1 MRRNHISAPHP
12 CAQTL
17 SALALLASLAVPAGF
32 AAPAFADEAQDA
44 EQGAQAATDQDTQ
57 ATEQTA
63 QASGATTSASMQA
76 VAQPLS
82 VKSLSGDSIEADE
95 ALQGLVAQNSLAV
108 DVSLTNDTAAVQ
120 AFYTALNDMRSQVGS
135 AAIAQDADLETAAW
149 QRAAESVLARSDIR
163 PDGTAFNTA
172 NERIA
177 AEVLYWGSATDETDA
192 KTVLATLVSSD
203 DYATQAGWLMDATNI
218 GCACVRD
225 ADGNV
230 SWAIELSFDG
240 AAQSQAQVASGEAT
254 YTVNVAAANVTN
266 VTLPEKLE
274 MKSGDVVQ
282 PSLEATVEGTLWFG
296 PAGYSYDFT
305 GAKVAVKTGSF
316 IWNSAN
322 TSIVSAT
329 ADGTLTA
336 IKAGTVTIS
345 ATDADGSNPR
355 FGVVVVDGGAP
366 TAAYDLG
373 TCTIVGIT
381 GEDGKGNFY
390 LNDQGTVTMPNFNV
404 MAPDGTVIDPVNYT
418 ATINYNERTSIAVLT
433 VKANSKSELCS
444 GIVTRQLTVV
454 DPAKLAAQ
462 QAAAEAEA
470 AQEAQ
475 ANGDEGAAGAEGE
488 TGAQDN
494 QAGEAGS
501 EGSQDAEGSV
511 GQADTQDGQAGVEGA
526 NEKGAEDGQN
536 DEGDAGEAGDQDN
549 EGEIGS
555 GNGQGA
561 EDADASSADA
571 DGEANQGDAGTA
583 DEGTQGDS
591 AADASGAEA
600 ADPDA
605 ATLPEG
611 SGDAQGTGDVETIT
625 TTKDISQGQL
635 TLSFSSLTYTGSPI
649 QATGATLTVGGT
661 TLTEGTDYTLSYSD
675 NVKVGTATAT
685 ATGIGAC
692 AGSLKTTF
700 DIAPADMSLT
710 SVTMPNLPY
719 TGQAMSPQPKS
730 VTYEVDGATTELV
743 VGVDYQV
750 VGFTNNTNIGDAT
763 VVLQGMGNF
772 TGTLIA
778 NWKIVQQGTGDAGT
792 TLTIPQTAD
801 PTDFAGITAFGVAGS
816 LLLTAAG
823 ALFAHMRRNAA
834 KAGR

>member
-44 EQGAQAATDQDTQ
+44 EQGAQATTEQAAQTSGTTASASTQ
-57 ATEQTA
+57 AV
-63 QASGATTSASMQA
+63 S
-76 VAQPLS
+76 QPLS
-82 VKSLSGDSIEADE
+82 VKSLSWDSIEADE

-172 NERIA
+172 HERIA
-177 AEVLYWGSATDETDA
+177 DEVLVWGSATDETDA

-475 ANGDEGAAGAEGE
+475 ANGDEGTAGAEGE
-488 TGAQDN
+488 TGAEGSEASADEAGDQDSTGD
-494 QAGEAGS
+494 AGEAGS
-501 EGSQDAEGSV
+501 EGA
-511 GQADTQDGQAGVEGA
+511 
-526 NEKGAEDGQN
+526 QN
-536 DEGDAGEAGDQDN
+536 
-549 EGEIGS
+549 
-555 GNGQGA
+555 
-561 EDADASSADA
+561 DA
-571 DGEANQGDAGTA
+571 DGEGSEGNQEAADADAGDADAQDGEDATA
-583 DEGTQGDS
+583 TDAEGNQDDS

-611 SGDAQGTGDVETIT
+611 SGDAQGAGDVETIT

-661 TLTEGTDYTLSYSD
+661 TLTEDTDYTLSYSD

-692 AGSLKTTF
+692 TGSLKTTF

-730 VTYEVDGATTELV
+730 VTYEVDGVTTELV

-778 NWKIVQQGTGDAGT
+778 NWKIVQQGTEDAGT

-801 PTDFAGITAFGVAGS
+801 PTDFAGMAAFGIAGS

-823 ALFAHMRRNAA
+823 ALFARMRRNAA

>member
-177 AEVLYWGSATDETDA
+177 AEVLVWGSATDETDA

-475 ANGDEGAAGAEGE
+475 ANGDEGAAGAQNGEADAGEEGDQ
-488 TGAQDN
+488 GS
-494 QAGEAGS
+494 AGEAGS
-501 EGSQDAEGSV
+501 EGNQEAADADAGDADAQDGEDAPAADAEGNP
-511 GQADTQDGQAGVEGA
+511 D
-526 NEKGAEDGQN
+526 
-536 DEGDAGEAGDQDN
+536 
-549 EGEIGS
+549 
-555 GNGQGA
+555 
-561 EDADASSADA
+561 
-571 DGEANQGDAGTA
+571 
-583 DEGTQGDS
+583 DS
-591 AADASGAEA
+591 TADASGTEA
-600 ADPDA
+600 ADPEA

-692 AGSLKTTF
+692 TGSLKTTF

-730 VTYEVDGATTELV
+730 VTYEVDGVTTELV

-823 ALFAHMRRNAA
+823 ALFARMRRDAA

>member
-44 EQGAQAATDQDTQ
+44 EQGAQA
-57 ATEQTA
+57 TEQTA
-63 QASGATTSASMQA
+63 QSSGAATSASTQA
-76 VAQPLS
+76 LAQPLS
-82 VKSLSGDSIEADE
+82 VKSLSWDSIEADE

-149 QRAAESVLARSDIR
+149 QRVAESVLARSDIR

-177 AEVLYWGSATDETDA
+177 AEVLVWGSATDETDA

-475 ANGDEGAAGAEGE
+475 ANGDEGTAGAEGE
-488 TGAQDN
+488 TGAQD
-494 QAGEAGS
+494 
-501 EGSQDAEGSV
+501 
-511 GQADTQDGQAGVEGA
+511 
-526 NEKGAEDGQN
+526 
-536 DEGDAGEAGDQDN
+536 GEAGDQGSTGDVGEAGDQGSTGDAGE
-549 EGEIGS
+549 EGSEDAQNDAGGEGS
-555 GNGQGA
+555 EGNQEA
-561 EDADASSADA
+561 ADADAGGADA
-571 DGEANQGDAGTA
+571 QDGEDAPATDA
-583 DEGTQGDS
+583 EGGQDDS
-591 AADASGAEA
+591 TADASGAEA

-649 QATGATLTVGGT
+649 QATGATLTVGDT

-692 AGSLKTTF
+692 TGSLKTTF

-730 VTYEVDGATTELV
+730 VTYEVDGVTTELV

-823 ALFAHMRRNAA
+823 ALFARMRRNAA

>member
-1 MRRNHISAPHP
+1 MRRNHISAPHA

-63 QASGATTSASMQA
+63 QTSGTTTSTSTQA
-76 VAQPLS
+76 LAQPLS

-177 AEVLYWGSATDETDA
+177 AEVLVWGSATDETDA

-254 YTVNVAAANVTN
+254 YTVNVAAASVTN

-274 MKSGDVVQ
+274 MKSGDIVQ

-462 QAAAEAEA
+462 QAATEAET

-475 ANGDEGAAGAEGE
+475 ANEGEDDAAGAEGE
-488 TGAQDN
+488 TGAQD
-494 QAGEAGS
+494 GEAS
-501 EGSQDAEGSV
+501 
-511 GQADTQDGQAGVEGA
+511 AD
-526 NEKGAEDGQN
+526 
-536 DEGDAGEAGDQDN
+536 EAGDQDSAGDAGE
-549 EGEIGS
+549 EGSEGDQEATDS
-555 GNGQGA
+555 DVN
-561 EDADASSADA
+561 DADADA
-571 DGEANQGDAGTA
+571 QDGEGAATTDAEGNQD
-583 DEGTQGDS
+583 DS
-591 AADASGAEA
+591 ATDASGAEA

-685 ATGIGAC
+685 ATGIGTC
-692 AGSLKTTF
+692 TGSLKTTF

-730 VTYEVDGATTELV
+730 VTYEVDGVTTELV

-778 NWKIVQQGTGDAGT
+778 NWKIVQQGTEDAGT

-823 ALFAHMRRNAA
+823 ALFARMRRDAA

>member
-44 EQGAQAATDQDTQ
+44 EQGAQATADQGTQ

-63 QASGATTSASMQA
+63 QSSGAATSTSTQA
-76 VAQPLS
+76 LAQPLS
-82 VKSLSGDSIEADE
+82 VKSLSWDSIEADE

-149 QRAAESVLARSDIR
+149 QRVAESVLARSDIR

-177 AEVLYWGSATDETDA
+177 AEVLVWGSATDETDA

-274 MKSGDVVQ
+274 MKSGGVVQ

-475 ANGDEGAAGAEGE
+475 ANEDEGTAGTEGE
-488 TGAQDN
+488 TGAQDGEAD
-494 QAGEAGS
+494 AGEEGDQGSTGVTGEEGS
-501 EGSQDAEGSV
+501 EGA
-511 GQADTQDGQAGVEGA
+511 
-526 NEKGAEDGQN
+526 QN
-536 DEGDAGEAGDQDN
+536 DAGE
-549 EGEIGS
+549 EGSE
-555 GNGQGA
+555 GNQEA
-561 EDADASSADA
+561 ADADADDADA
-571 DGEANQGDAGTA
+571 QGGEDAPAANA
-583 DEGTQGDS
+583 EGNQDDS
-591 AADASGAEA
+591 TADASGAEA

-611 SGDAQGTGDVETIT
+611 AGDAQGTGDVETIT

-685 ATGIGAC
+685 AAGIGAC
-692 AGSLKTTF
+692 TGSLKTTF

-730 VTYEVDGATTELV
+730 VTYEVDGVTTELV

-823 ALFAHMRRNAA
+823 ALFARMRRDAA

>member
-32 AAPAFADEAQDA
+32 VAPAFADEAQDA
-44 EQGAQAATDQDTQ
+44 EQGAQA
-57 ATEQTA
+57 TEQTA
-63 QASGATTSASMQA
+63 QSSGAATSASTQA
-76 VAQPLS
+76 LAQPLS
-82 VKSLSGDSIEADE
+82 VKSLSWDSIEADE

-120 AFYTALNDMRSQVGS
+120 AFYTAFNDMRSQVGS

-177 AEVLYWGSATDETDA
+177 AEVLVWGSATDETDA

-475 ANGDEGAAGAEGE
+475 ANEDEGTAGAEGE
-488 TGAQDN
+488 TGAQDGEAGDQGN
-494 QAGEAGS
+494 TGVTGEEGSEGVQSVTGEEGSEGTQSDEGEAGS
-501 EGSQDAEGSV
+501 EGDQEA
-511 GQADTQDGQAGVEGA
+511 ADSNAD
-526 NEKGAEDGQN
+526 
-536 DEGDAGEAGDQDN
+536 
-549 EGEIGS
+549 
-555 GNGQGA
+555 
-561 EDADASSADA
+561 DADAQGGEDA
-571 DGEANQGDAGTA
+571 PAANA
-583 DEGTQGDS
+583 EGGQDDS
-591 AADASGAEA
+591 TADASGAEA

-611 SGDAQGTGDVETIT
+611 SGDARGTGDVETIT

-692 AGSLKTTF
+692 TGSLKTTF

-730 VTYEVDGATTELV
+730 VTYEVDGVTTELV

-778 NWKIVQQGTGDAGT
+778 NWKIVQQGTEDAGT

-823 ALFAHMRRNAA
+823 ALFARMRRNAA

>member
-17 SALALLASLAVPAGF
+17 SALALLASLAVPAGL

-44 EQGAQAATDQDTQ
+44 EQGAQAATNQDTQ

-63 QASGATTSASMQA
+63 QSSGAATPTSTQV

-82 VKSLSGDSIEADE
+82 VKSLSWDSIEADE

-135 AAIAQDADLETAAW
+135 AAIAQDVDLETAAW
-149 QRAAESVLARSDIR
+149 QRVAESVLARSDIR

-177 AEVLYWGSATDETDA
+177 AEVLVWGSATDETDA

-470 AQEAQ
+470 VQEAQ
-475 ANGDEGAAGAEGE
+475 ANGDEGTAGAEGE
-488 TGAQDN
+488 TGAQD
-494 QAGEAGS
+494 
-501 EGSQDAEGSV
+501 
-511 GQADTQDGQAGVEGA
+511 
-526 NEKGAEDGQN
+526 
-536 DEGDAGEAGDQDN
+536 GEAGDQGSTGDAGE
-549 EGEIGS
+549 EGSE
-555 GNGQGA
+555 GNQEA
-561 EDADASSADA
+561 ADADADDADA
-571 DGEANQGDAGTA
+571 QGGEDAPAANA
-583 DEGTQGDS
+583 EGNQDDS
-591 AADASGAEA
+591 TADASGAEA

-611 SGDAQGTGDVETIT
+611 AGDAQGTGDVETIT

-692 AGSLKTTF
+692 TGSLKTTF

-730 VTYEVDGATTELV
+730 VTYEVDGVTTELV

-823 ALFAHMRRNAA
+823 ALFARMRRDAA

>member
-32 AAPAFADEAQDA
+32 AAPALADEAQDA
-44 EQGAQAATDQDTQ
+44 EQGARAA
-57 ATEQTA
+57 EQTA
-63 QASGATTSASMQA
+63 QSSGAATPTSTQV

-82 VKSLSGDSIEADE
+82 VKSLSWDSIEADE

-177 AEVLYWGSATDETDA
+177 AEVLVWGSATDETDA

-475 ANGDEGAAGAEGE
+475 ANGDEGTAGTEGE
-488 TGAQDN
+488 TGAQD
-494 QAGEAGS
+494 
-501 EGSQDAEGSV
+501 
-511 GQADTQDGQAGVEGA
+511 
-526 NEKGAEDGQN
+526 
-536 DEGDAGEAGDQDN
+536 GEAGDQGSAGDAGEEGSEDAQSD
-549 EGEIGS
+549 EGEEGS
-555 GNGQGA
+555 EGNQEA
-561 EDADASSADA
+561 ADADAGDADA
-571 DGEANQGDAGTA
+571 QDGEDAP
-583 DEGTQGDS
+583 
-591 AADASGAEA
+591 AADAEGGQDDSTADTGDAEA

-611 SGDAQGTGDVETIT
+611 AGDAQGTGDVETIT

-692 AGSLKTTF
+692 TGSLKTTF

-730 VTYEVDGATTELV
+730 VTYEVDGVITELV

-801 PTDFAGITAFGVAGS
+801 PTDFAGITAFGLAGS

-823 ALFAHMRRNAA
+823 ALFARMRRDAA

>member
-44 EQGAQAATDQDTQ
+44 EQGAQAAADQDTQ
-57 ATEQTA
+57 ATEQTT
-63 QASGATTSASMQA
+63 QASGATTSASTQV

-95 ALQGLVAQNSLAV
+95 ALQGLVAQNSLPV

-177 AEVLYWGSATDETDA
+177 AEVLVWGSATDETDA

-274 MKSGDVVQ
+274 MKSGDIVR

-366 TAAYDLG
+366 TATYDLG

-475 ANGDEGAAGAEGE
+475 ANGDEGTAGAEGE
-488 TGAQDN
+488 TGAEGSEASADEAGDQDSTGD
-494 QAGEAGS
+494 AGEAGS
-501 EGSQDAEGSV
+501 EGA
-511 GQADTQDGQAGVEGA
+511 
-526 NEKGAEDGQN
+526 QN
-536 DEGDAGEAGDQDN
+536 
-549 EGEIGS
+549 
-555 GNGQGA
+555 
-561 EDADASSADA
+561 DA
-571 DGEANQGDAGTA
+571 DGEGSEGNQEAADADAGDADAQDGEDATA
-583 DEGTQGDS
+583 TDAEGNQDDS

-611 SGDAQGTGDVETIT
+611 SGDAQGAGDVETIT

-661 TLTEGTDYTLSYSD
+661 TLTEDTDYTLSYSD

-692 AGSLKTTF
+692 TGSLKTTF

-730 VTYEVDGATTELV
+730 VTYEVDGVTTELV

-778 NWKIVQQGTGDAGT
+778 NWKIVQQGTEDAGT

-801 PTDFAGITAFGVAGS
+801 PTDFAGMAAFGIAGS

-823 ALFAHMRRNAA
+823 ALFARMRRNAA

>member
-44 EQGAQAATDQDTQ
+44 EQGAQAAADQDTQ

-63 QASGATTSASMQA
+63 QASGAATSTSTQA

-82 VKSLSGDSIEADE
+82 VKSLSWDSIEADE

-135 AAIAQDADLETAAW
+135 AAIARDADLETAAW

-177 AEVLYWGSATDETDA
+177 AEVLVWGSATDETDA

-274 MKSGDVVQ
+274 MKSGDIVQ

-366 TAAYDLG
+366 TATYDLG

-475 ANGDEGAAGAEGE
+475 ANEDEGTAGAEGK
-488 TGAQDN
+488 TGAQNGEAD
-494 QAGEAGS
+494 AGEEGDQGSTGDAGEEGS
-501 EGSQDAEGSV
+501 EGA
-511 GQADTQDGQAGVEGA
+511 
-526 NEKGAEDGQN
+526 QN
-536 DEGDAGEAGDQDN
+536 DEGEESPEGDQEATD
-549 EGEIGS
+549 S
-555 GNGQGA
+555 DVS
-561 EDADASSADA
+561 DANAD
-571 DGEANQGDAGTA
+571 
-583 DEGTQGDS
+583 TQGGEGAATTDAEGGQDDS
-591 AADASGAEA
+591 AADAGDAEA

-611 SGDAQGTGDVETIT
+611 SGDTQGTGDVETIT

-661 TLTEGTDYTLSYSD
+661 TLTEGTDYILSYSD

-685 ATGIGAC
+685 ATGIGTC
-692 AGSLKTTF
+692 TGSLKTTF

-730 VTYEVDGATTELV
+730 VTYEVDGVTTELV

-778 NWKIVQQGTGDAGT
+778 NWKIVQQGTEDAGT

-801 PTDFAGITAFGVAGS
+801 PTDFAGMAAFGVAGS
-816 LLLTAAG
+816 LFLTAAG
-823 ALFAHMRRNAA
+823 ALFARMRRNAA
-834 KAGR
+834 RARR

>member
-1 MRRNHISAPHP
+1 MRRNHISASHP

-32 AAPAFADEAQDA
+32 AAPAFADEAQDV
-44 EQGAQAATDQDTQ
+44 EQGARAATDQDTQ
-57 ATEQTA
+57 ATEQAA
-63 QASGATTSASMQA
+63 QSSGATTSTSAQA

-95 ALQGLVAQNSLAV
+95 ALQGLVAQSSLAV

-177 AEVLYWGSATDETDA
+177 AEVLVWGSATDETDA

-254 YTVNVAAANVTN
+254 YTVNVAATNVTN

-274 MKSGDVVQ
+274 MKSGDIVQ

-475 ANGDEGAAGAEGE
+475 ANGDEGTAGAEGE
-488 TGAQDN
+488 TGAEGSEASADEAGDQDSTGD
-494 QAGEAGS
+494 AGEAGS
-501 EGSQDAEGSV
+501 EGA
-511 GQADTQDGQAGVEGA
+511 
-526 NEKGAEDGQN
+526 QN
-536 DEGDAGEAGDQDN
+536 
-549 EGEIGS
+549 
-555 GNGQGA
+555 
-561 EDADASSADA
+561 DA
-571 DGEANQGDAGTA
+571 DGEGSEGNQEAADADAGDADAQDGEDATA
-583 DEGTQGDS
+583 TDAEGNQDDS

-611 SGDAQGTGDVETIT
+611 SGDAQGAGDVETIT

-661 TLTEGTDYTLSYSD
+661 TLTEDTDYTLSYSD

-692 AGSLKTTF
+692 TGSLKTTF

-730 VTYEVDGATTELV
+730 VTYEVDGVTTELV

-778 NWKIVQQGTGDAGT
+778 NWKIVQQGTEDAGT

-801 PTDFAGITAFGVAGS
+801 PTDFAGMAAFGIAGS

-823 ALFAHMRRNAA
+823 ALFARMRRNAA

>member
-44 EQGAQAATDQDTQ
+44 EQGARATTDQDTQ
-57 ATEQTA
+57 ATEQAAQTSGTTA
-63 QASGATTSASMQA
+63 SASTQ
-76 VAQPLS
+76 VVSQPLS

-135 AAIAQDADLETAAW
+135 AAIAQDADLEAAAW

-177 AEVLYWGSATDETDA
+177 AEVLVWGSATDETDA

-433 VKANSKSELCS
+433 VKANSKSGLCS

-488 TGAQDN
+488 TGAQNGEASADEAGD
-494 QAGEAGS
+494 QDSAGGADEEGSEGTQSDEGEAGS
-501 EGSQDAEGSV
+501 EGDQEATDSDATDANDDAQVGEDAPATDAEG
-511 GQADTQDGQAGVEGA
+511 
-526 NEKGAEDGQN
+526 
-536 DEGDAGEAGDQDN
+536 
-549 EGEIGS
+549 
-555 GNGQGA
+555 GQGA
-561 EDADASSADA
+561 STADA
-571 DGEANQGDAGTA
+571 GD
-583 DEGTQGDS
+583 
-591 AADASGAEA
+591 AEA

-649 QATGATLTVGGT
+649 QATGATLTVGGA
-661 TLTEGTDYTLSYSD
+661 TLTEGIDYTLSYSD

-692 AGSLKTTF
+692 TGSLKTTF

-710 SVTMPNLPY
+710 NVTMPNLPY

-730 VTYEVDGATTELV
+730 VTYEVDGVTTELV

-801 PTDFAGITAFGVAGS
+801 PTDFAGMAAFGVAGS

-823 ALFAHMRRNAA
+823 ALFARMRRNAT

>member
-17 SALALLASLAVPAGF
+17 SALALLASLTVPAGF

-44 EQGAQAATDQDTQ
+44 EQGAQTTTEQAAQTSGTTASASTQ
-57 ATEQTA
+57 AV
-63 QASGATTSASMQA
+63 S
-76 VAQPLS
+76 QPLS
-82 VKSLSGDSIEADE
+82 VKSLSWDSIEADE

-120 AFYTALNDMRSQVGS
+120 AFYTALNDMCSQVGS

-177 AEVLYWGSATDETDA
+177 AEVLVWGSATDETDA

-230 SWAIELSFDG
+230 SWAIVLSFDG

-305 GAKVAVKTGSF
+305 GAKVAVKTGGF

-366 TAAYDLG
+366 TATYDLG

-475 ANGDEGAAGAEGE
+475 ANEDEGAAGAEGE
-488 TGAQDN
+488 TGAQNGEADAGEEGD
-494 QAGEAGS
+494 QGSTGDAGEAGS
-501 EGSQDAEGSV
+501 EGAQNDASEEGSEGNQEAADANAGDADAQDGEDATATDAEGN
-511 GQADTQDGQAGVEGA
+511 QD
-526 NEKGAEDGQN
+526 
-536 DEGDAGEAGDQDN
+536 
-549 EGEIGS
+549 
-555 GNGQGA
+555 
-561 EDADASSADA
+561 
-571 DGEANQGDAGTA
+571 
-583 DEGTQGDS
+583 DS

-605 ATLPEG
+605 ATPPEG
-611 SGDAQGTGDVETIT
+611 AGDVQGAGDVETIT

-635 TLSFSSLTYTGSPI
+635 TLSFLSLTYTGSPI
-649 QATGATLTVGGT
+649 QATGTTLTVGGT

-685 ATGIGAC
+685 ATGIGTC
-692 AGSLKTTF
+692 TGSLKTTF

-730 VTYEVDGATTELV
+730 VTYEVDGVTTELV

-778 NWKIVQQGTGDAGT
+778 NWKIVQQGTEDAGT

-801 PTDFAGITAFGVAGS
+801 PTDFAGMAAFGVAGS

-823 ALFAHMRRNAA
+823 ALFARMRRDTARA
-834 KAGR
+834 RR

>member
-44 EQGAQAATDQDTQ
+44 EQSARATTDQDTQ
-57 ATEQTA
+57 ATEQAA
-63 QASGATTSASMQA
+63 QASGATTSTSTQA
-76 VAQPLS
+76 LAQPLS
-82 VKSLSGDSIEADE
+82 VKSLSWDSIEADE

-177 AEVLYWGSATDETDA
+177 AEVLVWGSATDETDA

-329 ADGTLTA
+329 ADGMLTA

-488 TGAQDN
+488 TGAQNGEAD
-494 QAGEAGS
+494 AGEEGDQGGTGDAGEEGSEDAQSDEGKEGS
-501 EGSQDAEGSV
+501 EGDQEATDSDVNNAN
-511 GQADTQDGQAGVEGA
+511 ADTQDGEGA
-526 NEKGAEDGQN
+526 ATTDAEG
-536 DEGDAGEAGDQDN
+536 G
-549 EGEIGS
+549 
-555 GNGQGA
+555 
-561 EDADASSADA
+561 
-571 DGEANQGDAGTA
+571 
-583 DEGTQGDS
+583 QGDS
-591 AADASGAEA
+591 TADAGDAEA

-611 SGDAQGTGDVETIT
+611 AGDAQGTSDVETIT

-692 AGSLKTTF
+692 TGSLKTTF

-730 VTYEVDGATTELV
+730 VTYEVDGVTTELV

-750 VGFTNNTNIGDAT
+750 VGFTNNTNIGEAT

-801 PTDFAGITAFGVAGS
+801 PTDFSGITAFGVAGS

-823 ALFAHMRRNAA
+823 ALFARMRRNTA

>member
-44 EQGAQAATDQDTQ
+44 EQGAQATADQGTQ

-63 QASGATTSASMQA
+63 QSSGAATSTSTQA
-76 VAQPLS
+76 LAQPLS
-82 VKSLSGDSIEADE
+82 VKSLSWDSIEADE

-149 QRAAESVLARSDIR
+149 QRVAESVLARSDIR

-177 AEVLYWGSATDETDA
+177 AEVLVWGSATDETDA

-475 ANGDEGAAGAEGE
+475 TNEDEGTAGAEGE
-488 TGAQDN
+488 TGAQDGGADAGEEGDEGSTGDAGEEGPEDV
-494 QAGEAGS
+494 QSDEGEAGS
-501 EGSQDAEGSV
+501 EGDPEA
-511 GQADTQDGQAGVEGA
+511 ADSNAD
-526 NEKGAEDGQN
+526 
-536 DEGDAGEAGDQDN
+536 
-549 EGEIGS
+549 
-555 GNGQGA
+555 
-561 EDADASSADA
+561 DADAQDGEDAPAADVEGGQDDSTADA
-571 DGEANQGDAGTA
+571 GD
-583 DEGTQGDS
+583 
-591 AADASGAEA
+591 AEA

-611 SGDAQGTGDVETIT
+611 AGDAQGTGDVETIT

-692 AGSLKTTF
+692 TGSLKTTF

-730 VTYEVDGATTELV
+730 VTYEVDGVTTELV

-801 PTDFAGITAFGVAGS
+801 PTDFAGIAAFGVAGS

-823 ALFAHMRRNAA
+823 ALFARMRRDAA

>member
-63 QASGATTSASMQA
+63 QTSGTTTSTSTQA
-76 VAQPLS
+76 LAQPLS

-177 AEVLYWGSATDETDA
+177 AEVLVWGSATDETDA

-254 YTVNVAAANVTN
+254 YTVNVAAASVTN

-274 MKSGDVVQ
+274 MKSGDIVQ

-462 QAAAEAEA
+462 QAATEAET

-475 ANGDEGAAGAEGE
+475 ANEGEDDAAGAEGE
-488 TGAQDN
+488 TGAQD
-494 QAGEAGS
+494 GEAS
-501 EGSQDAEGSV
+501 
-511 GQADTQDGQAGVEGA
+511 AD
-526 NEKGAEDGQN
+526 
-536 DEGDAGEAGDQDN
+536 EAGDQDSAGDAGE
-549 EGEIGS
+549 EGSEGDQEATDS
-555 GNGQGA
+555 DVN
-561 EDADASSADA
+561 DADADA
-571 DGEANQGDAGTA
+571 QDGEGAATTDAEGNQD
-583 DEGTQGDS
+583 DS
-591 AADASGAEA
+591 ATDASGAEA

-685 ATGIGAC
+685 ATGIGTC
-692 AGSLKTTF
+692 TGSLKTTF

-730 VTYEVDGATTELV
+730 VTYEVDGVTTELV

-778 NWKIVQQGTGDAGT
+778 NWKIVQQGTEDAGT

-823 ALFAHMRRNAA
+823 ALFARMRRDAA

>member
-17 SALALLASLAVPAGF
+17 SALALLASLTLPAGF
-32 AAPAFADEAQDA
+32 AAPALADEAQDA

-57 ATEQTA
+57 ATGQAA
-63 QASGATTSASMQA
+63 QPSGAATSASTQV

-82 VKSLSGDSIEADE
+82 VKSLSWDSIEADE

-135 AAIAQDADLETAAW
+135 TAIAQDADLETAAW

-177 AEVLYWGSATDETDA
+177 AEVLVWGSATDETDA

-329 ADGTLTA
+329 ADGTLAA

-475 ANGDEGAAGAEGE
+475 ANGDEDAAGAEGE
-488 TGAQDN
+488 TGAQDGG
-494 QAGEAGS
+494 AGDQNSAGDADEGGSEDAQSDEGEEGS
-501 EGSQDAEGSV
+501 EGDQEATDSDVNNAN
-511 GQADTQDGQAGVEGA
+511 ADTQDGEGA
-526 NEKGAEDGQN
+526 ATTDAEG
-536 DEGDAGEAGDQDN
+536 G
-549 EGEIGS
+549 
-555 GNGQGA
+555 
-561 EDADASSADA
+561 
-571 DGEANQGDAGTA
+571 
-583 DEGTQGDS
+583 QGDS
-591 AADASGAEA
+591 TADAGDAEA

-611 SGDAQGTGDVETIT
+611 AGDAQGTSDVETIT

-692 AGSLKTTF
+692 TGSLKTTF

-730 VTYEVDGATTELV
+730 VTYEVDGVTTELV

-823 ALFAHMRRNAA
+823 ALFARMRRDAA

>member
-44 EQGAQAATDQDTQ
+44 EQGAQAAADQDTQ
-57 ATEQTA
+57 ATEQAA
-63 QASGATTSASMQA
+63 QASGAATSTSTQV

-82 VKSLSGDSIEADE
+82 VKSLSWDSIEADE

-149 QRAAESVLARSDIR
+149 QRVAESVLARSDIR

-177 AEVLYWGSATDETDA
+177 AEVLVWGSATDETDA

-305 GAKVAVKTGSF
+305 GAKVAVKTGGF

-488 TGAQDN
+488 TGAQNGEADAGEEGD
-494 QAGEAGS
+494 QGSAGEAGS
-501 EGSQDAEGSV
+501 EGAQNDAGGEGSEGNQEAADADAGGADAQDGGDAPATDAEG
-511 GQADTQDGQAGVEGA
+511 D
-526 NEKGAEDGQN
+526 QN
-536 DEGDAGEAGDQDN
+536 D
-549 EGEIGS
+549 S
-555 GNGQGA
+555 
-561 EDADASSADA
+561 
-571 DGEANQGDAGTA
+571 T
-583 DEGTQGDS
+583 
-591 AADASGAEA
+591 ADASGAEA
-600 ADPDA
+600 ADPEA

-611 SGDAQGTGDVETIT
+611 SDDAQGTGDVETIT

-685 ATGIGAC
+685 ATGIGTC
-692 AGSLKTTF
+692 TGSLKTTF

-730 VTYEVDGATTELV
+730 VTYEVDGVTTELV

-778 NWKIVQQGTGDAGT
+778 NWKIVQQGTEDAGT

-823 ALFAHMRRNAA
+823 ALFARMRRNAA

>member
-32 AAPAFADEAQDA
+32 AAPALADEAQDA
-44 EQGAQAATDQDTQ
+44 EQGAQA
-57 ATEQTA
+57 TEQTA
-63 QASGATTSASMQA
+63 QSSGAATSASTQV

-82 VKSLSGDSIEADE
+82 VKSLSWDSIEADE

-120 AFYTALNDMRSQVGS
+120 AFCTALNDMRSQVGS

-177 AEVLYWGSATDETDA
+177 AEVLVWGSATDETDA

-475 ANGDEGAAGAEGE
+475 ANEDEGTAGAEGE
-488 TGAQDN
+488 TGAQD
-494 QAGEAGS
+494 GEDAPAADV
-501 EGSQDAEGSV
+501 EGGQDDST
-511 GQADTQDGQAGVEGA
+511 ADT
-526 NEKGAEDGQN
+526 
-536 DEGDAGEAGDQDN
+536 GD
-549 EGEIGS
+549 
-555 GNGQGA
+555 
-561 EDADASSADA
+561 
-571 DGEANQGDAGTA
+571 
-583 DEGTQGDS
+583 
-591 AADASGAEA
+591 AEA

-605 ATLPEG
+605 ATLSEG
-611 SGDAQGTGDVETIT
+611 AGDAQGTGDVETIT

-675 NVKVGTATAT
+675 NVRVGTATAT
-685 ATGIGAC
+685 ATGSGAC
-692 AGSLKTTF
+692 TGSLKTTF

-730 VTYEVDGATTELV
+730 VTYEVDGVITELV

-801 PTDFAGITAFGVAGS
+801 PTDFAGITAFGLAGS

-823 ALFAHMRRNAA
+823 ALFARMRRDAA

>member
-1 MRRNHISAPHP
+1 MRRNHISAPYP

-44 EQGAQAATDQDTQ
+44 EQSAQAAADQDTQ
-57 ATEQTA
+57 ATEQTT
-63 QASGATTSASMQA
+63 QASGATTSASTQV

-149 QRAAESVLARSDIR
+149 QRAADSVRARSDIR

-177 AEVLYWGSATDETDA
+177 AEVLVWGSATDETNA

-240 AAQSQAQVASGEAT
+240 AAQSQAQVTSGEAT

-475 ANGDEGAAGAEGE
+475 ANGDEGTAGAEGE
-488 TGAQDN
+488 TGAEGSEASADEAGDQDSTGD
-494 QAGEAGS
+494 AGEAGS
-501 EGSQDAEGSV
+501 EGA
-511 GQADTQDGQAGVEGA
+511 
-526 NEKGAEDGQN
+526 QN
-536 DEGDAGEAGDQDN
+536 
-549 EGEIGS
+549 
-555 GNGQGA
+555 
-561 EDADASSADA
+561 DA
-571 DGEANQGDAGTA
+571 DGEGSEGNQEAADADAGDADAQDGEDATA
-583 DEGTQGDS
+583 TDAEGNQDDS

-611 SGDAQGTGDVETIT
+611 SGDAQGAGDVETIT

-661 TLTEGTDYTLSYSD
+661 TLTEDTDYTLSYSD

-692 AGSLKTTF
+692 TGSLKTTF

-730 VTYEVDGATTELV
+730 VTYEVDGVTTELV

-778 NWKIVQQGTGDAGT
+778 NWKIVQQGTEDAGT

-801 PTDFAGITAFGVAGS
+801 PTDFAGMAAFGIAGS

-823 ALFAHMRRNAA
+823 ALFARMRRNAA

>member
-44 EQGAQAATDQDTQ
+44 EQGAQAAADQDTQ
-57 ATEQTA
+57 ATEQTT
-63 QASGATTSASMQA
+63 QASGATTSASTQV

-177 AEVLYWGSATDETDA
+177 AEVLVWGSATDETDA
-192 KTVLATLVSSD
+192 KTVLATLVSND
-203 DYATQAGWLMDATNI
+203 DYAMQAGWLMDATNI

-366 TAAYDLG
+366 TATYDLG

-475 ANGDEGAAGAEGE
+475 ANGDEGTAGAEGE
-488 TGAQDN
+488 TGAQNGEADAGEASD
-494 QAGEAGS
+494 QGGTGDAGEAGS
-501 EGSQDAEGSV
+501 EGA
-511 GQADTQDGQAGVEGA
+511 
-526 NEKGAEDGQN
+526 QN
-536 DEGDAGEAGDQDN
+536 
-549 EGEIGS
+549 
-555 GNGQGA
+555 
-561 EDADASSADA
+561 DA
-571 DGEANQGDAGTA
+571 DGEGSEGNQEAADADAGDADAQDGEDAPATDA
-583 DEGTQGDS
+583 EGNQDDS
-591 AADASGAEA
+591 TADASGAGA
-600 ADPDA
+600 TDPDA

-661 TLTEGTDYTLSYSD
+661 TLTEGIDYTLSYSD

-692 AGSLKTTF
+692 TGSLKTTF

-730 VTYEVDGATTELV
+730 VTYEVDGVTTELV

-778 NWKIVQQGTGDAGT
+778 NWKIVQQGTEDAGT

-801 PTDFAGITAFGVAGS
+801 PTDFAGMAAFGVAGS
-816 LLLTAAG
+816 LLLAAAG

-834 KAGR
+834 RARR

>member
-44 EQGAQAATDQDTQ
+44 EQGAQAAADQDTQ
-57 ATEQTA
+57 ATEQTT
-63 QASGATTSASMQA
+63 QASGATTSASTQV

-177 AEVLYWGSATDETDA
+177 AEVLVWGSATDETDA

-254 YTVNVAAANVTN
+254 YTVNVATANVTN

-488 TGAQDN
+488 TGAQNGEADAGEAVD
-494 QAGEAGS
+494 QSSTGDAGEAGS
-501 EGSQDAEGSV
+501 EGNQ
-511 GQADTQDGQAGVEGA
+511 
-526 NEKGAEDGQN
+526 
-536 DEGDAGEAGDQDN
+536 EA
-549 EGEIGS
+549 
-555 GNGQGA
+555 A
-561 EDADASSADA
+561 DADAGDADA
-571 DGEANQGDAGTA
+571 QDGEGAATTDAKGGQDDSTADAG
-583 DEGTQGDS
+583 D
-591 AADASGAEA
+591 AEA

-611 SGDAQGTGDVETIT
+611 AGDAQGAGDVETIT

-661 TLTEGTDYTLSYSD
+661 TLTEGFDYTLSYSD

-692 AGSLKTTF
+692 TGSLKTTF

-730 VTYEVDGATTELV
+730 VTYEVDGVTTELV

-763 VVLQGMGNF
+763 VVLQGMSNF

-801 PTDFAGITAFGVAGS
+801 PTDFAGITAFGVTGS

>member
-57 ATEQTA
+57 ATEQAAQTSGTTA
-63 QASGATTSASMQA
+63 SASTQA
-76 VAQPLS
+76 VSQPLS
-82 VKSLSGDSIEADE
+82 VKSLSWDSIEADE

-177 AEVLYWGSATDETDA
+177 AEVLVWGSATDETDA

-470 AQEAQ
+470 TQEAQ
-475 ANGDEGAAGAEGE
+475 PSEDEGAAGTEGE
-488 TGAQDN
+488 TGAQD
-494 QAGEAGS
+494 GEAS
-501 EGSQDAEGSV
+501 
-511 GQADTQDGQAGVEGA
+511 AD
-526 NEKGAEDGQN
+526 
-536 DEGDAGEAGDQDN
+536 EAGDQD
-549 EGEIGS
+549 
-555 GNGQGA
+555 
-561 EDADASSADA
+561 SA
-571 DGEANQGDAGTA
+571 GDAGEEGSEGDQSVTGETGSEGDREATDSDVNDANADTRGGEDAAATDVEGGQDDSTA
-583 DEGTQGDS
+583 DAG
-591 AADASGAEA
+591 GAEA

-611 SGDAQGTGDVETIT
+611 AGDAQGTGDVETIT

-692 AGSLKTTF
+692 TGSLKTTF

-730 VTYEVDGATTELV
+730 VTYEVDGVTTELV

-801 PTDFAGITAFGVAGS
+801 PTDFAGITAFGVAGA

-823 ALFAHMRRNAA
+823 ALFARMRRNAA

>member
-32 AAPAFADEAQDA
+32 AAPALADEAQGA
-44 EQGAQAATDQDTQ
+44 EQGAQAAANQDTQ

-63 QASGATTSASMQA
+63 QSSGTATSTSTQA
-76 VAQPLS
+76 LAQPLS
-82 VKSLSGDSIEADE
+82 VKSLSWDSIEADE

-135 AAIAQDADLETAAW
+135 AAIAQDVDLETAAW

-177 AEVLYWGSATDETDA
+177 AEVLVWGSATDETDA

-254 YTVNVAAANVTN
+254 YTVNVAAANVAN

-475 ANGDEGAAGAEGE
+475 VNGDEGTAGTEGE
-488 TGAQDN
+488 TGAQDGEAGDQGN
-494 QAGEAGS
+494 TGVTGEEGSEGVQSVTGEEGSEGTQSDEGEAGS
-501 EGSQDAEGSV
+501 EGDQEA
-511 GQADTQDGQAGVEGA
+511 ADSNAD
-526 NEKGAEDGQN
+526 
-536 DEGDAGEAGDQDN
+536 
-549 EGEIGS
+549 
-555 GNGQGA
+555 
-561 EDADASSADA
+561 DADAQGGEDA
-571 DGEANQGDAGTA
+571 PAANA
-583 DEGTQGDS
+583 EGGQDDS
-591 AADASGAEA
+591 TADASGAEA
-600 ADPDA
+600 AGPDA

-611 SGDAQGTGDVETIT
+611 AGDAQGTGDVETIT

-692 AGSLKTTF
+692 TGSLKTTF

-730 VTYEVDGATTELV
+730 VTYEVDGVTTELV

-823 ALFAHMRRNAA
+823 ALFARMRRDAA

>member
-44 EQGAQAATDQDTQ
+44 EQGAQAAADQDTQ
-57 ATEQTA
+57 ATEQTT
-63 QASGATTSASMQA
+63 QASGATTSASTQV

-177 AEVLYWGSATDETDA
+177 AEVLVWGSATDETNA

-240 AAQSQAQVASGEAT
+240 AAQSQAQVTSGEAT

-475 ANGDEGAAGAEGE
+475 ANGDEGTAGAEGE
-488 TGAQDN
+488 TGAEGSEASADEAGDQDSTGD
-494 QAGEAGS
+494 AGEAGS
-501 EGSQDAEGSV
+501 EGA
-511 GQADTQDGQAGVEGA
+511 
-526 NEKGAEDGQN
+526 QN
-536 DEGDAGEAGDQDN
+536 
-549 EGEIGS
+549 
-555 GNGQGA
+555 
-561 EDADASSADA
+561 DA
-571 DGEANQGDAGTA
+571 DGEGSEGNQEAADADAGDADAQDGEDATA
-583 DEGTQGDS
+583 TDAEGNQDDS

-611 SGDAQGTGDVETIT
+611 SGDAQGAGDVETIT

-661 TLTEGTDYTLSYSD
+661 TLTEDTDYTLSYSD

-692 AGSLKTTF
+692 TGSLKTTF

-730 VTYEVDGATTELV
+730 VTYEVDGVTTELV

-778 NWKIVQQGTGDAGT
+778 NWKIVQQGTEDAGT

-801 PTDFAGITAFGVAGS
+801 PTDFAGMAAFGIAGS

-823 ALFAHMRRNAA
+823 ALFARMRRNAA

>member
-1 MRRNHISAPHP
+1 MS
-12 CAQTL
+12 
-17 SALALLASLAVPAGF
+17 
-32 AAPAFADEAQDA
+32 
-44 EQGAQAATDQDTQ
+44 
-57 ATEQTA
+57 
-63 QASGATTSASMQA
+63 
-76 VAQPLS
+76 QPLS
-82 VKSLSGDSIEADE
+82 VKSLSWDSIEADE

-177 AEVLYWGSATDETDA
+177 AEVLVWGSATDETDA

-274 MKSGDVVQ
+274 MKSGDAVQ
-282 PSLEATVEGTLWFG
+282 PSVEATVEGTLWFG

-462 QAAAEAEA
+462 QATAEAEA
-470 AQEAQ
+470 AQEAR

-488 TGAQDN
+488 TDAQNGEAD
-494 QAGEAGS
+494 AGE
-501 EGSQDAEGSV
+501 EGDQG
-511 GQADTQDGQAGVEGA
+511 GT
-526 NEKGAEDGQN
+526 
-536 DEGDAGEAGDQDN
+536 GDAGEEDSEDAQSDEGKEGSEGDQEATDSDVNDANADAQGGEGAATTDAEGGQDDSTADAGD
-549 EGEIGS
+549 
-555 GNGQGA
+555 
-561 EDADASSADA
+561 
-571 DGEANQGDAGTA
+571 
-583 DEGTQGDS
+583 
-591 AADASGAEA
+591 AEA

-661 TLTEGTDYTLSYSD
+661 TLTEGIDYTLSYSD

-692 AGSLKTTF
+692 TGSLKTTF

-730 VTYEVDGATTELV
+730 VTYEVDGVTTELV

-823 ALFAHMRRNAA
+823 ALFARMRRDAA

>member
-44 EQGAQAATDQDTQ
+44 ERGAQAAADQGTQ

-63 QASGATTSASMQA
+63 QSSGAATSTSTQA
-76 VAQPLS
+76 LAQPLS
-82 VKSLSGDSIEADE
+82 VKSLSWDSIEADE

-149 QRAAESVLARSDIR
+149 QRVAESVLARSDIR

-177 AEVLYWGSATDETDA
+177 AEVLVWGSATDETDA

-254 YTVNVAAANVTN
+254 YTVNVAAASVTN

-475 ANGDEGAAGAEGE
+475 ANGDEGTAGTEGE
-488 TGAQDN
+488 TGTQDGGADAGEEGD
-494 QAGEAGS
+494 QGSTGDAGEAGS
-501 EGSQDAEGSV
+501 EGAQNDAGGEGSEGNQEAADADAGDADAQGGEDAPATDAEGN
-511 GQADTQDGQAGVEGA
+511 QDDSTA
-526 NEKGAEDGQN
+526 
-536 DEGDAGEAGDQDN
+536 DAGD
-549 EGEIGS
+549 
-555 GNGQGA
+555 
-561 EDADASSADA
+561 
-571 DGEANQGDAGTA
+571 
-583 DEGTQGDS
+583 
-591 AADASGAEA
+591 AEA

-611 SGDAQGTGDVETIT
+611 AGDAQGTGDVETIT

-649 QATGATLTVGGT
+649 QATGATLTVGST

-692 AGSLKTTF
+692 TGSLKTTF

-730 VTYEVDGATTELV
+730 VTYEVDGVTTELV

-778 NWKIVQQGTGDAGT
+778 NWKIVQQGTGNAGT

-801 PTDFAGITAFGVAGS
+801 PTDFAGITAFGVAGA

-823 ALFAHMRRNAA
+823 ALFARMRRNAA

>member
-1 MRRNHISAPHP
+1 
-12 CAQTL
+12 
-17 SALALLASLAVPAGF
+17 
-32 AAPAFADEAQDA
+32 
-44 EQGAQAATDQDTQ
+44 
-57 ATEQTA
+57 
-63 QASGATTSASMQA
+63 
-76 VAQPLS
+76 
-82 VKSLSGDSIEADE
+82 
-95 ALQGLVAQNSLAV
+95 
-108 DVSLTNDTAAVQ
+108 
-120 AFYTALNDMRSQVGS
+120 MRSQVGS

-177 AEVLYWGSATDETDA
+177 AEVLVWGSATDETDA

-329 ADGTLTA
+329 ANGTLTA

-366 TAAYDLG
+366 TATYDLG

-462 QAAAEAEA
+462 QAA
-470 AQEAQ
+470 
-475 ANGDEGAAGAEGE
+475 GAEGE
-488 TGAQDN
+488 TGAQNGEADAGEAGD
-494 QAGEAGS
+494 QGSTGDAGEAGS
-501 EGSQDAEGSV
+501 EGAQNDAGGEDSEDGQSDEGEESPEGNQEAVDTDADDADAQDGEDATATDAEGN
-511 GQADTQDGQAGVEGA
+511 QD
-526 NEKGAEDGQN
+526 
-536 DEGDAGEAGDQDN
+536 
-549 EGEIGS
+549 
-555 GNGQGA
+555 
-561 EDADASSADA
+561 
-571 DGEANQGDAGTA
+571 
-583 DEGTQGDS
+583 DS

-611 SGDAQGTGDVETIT
+611 AGDAQGAGDVETIT

-649 QATGATLTVGGT
+649 QATGATLTVGGA
-661 TLTEGTDYTLSYSD
+661 TLTEGIDYTLSYSD

-692 AGSLKTTF
+692 TGSLKTTF

-710 SVTMPNLPY
+710 NVTMPNLPY

-730 VTYEVDGATTELV
+730 VTYEVDGVTTELV

-823 ALFAHMRRNAA
+823 ALFARMRRNAT

>member
-32 AAPAFADEAQDA
+32 AAPALADEAQDA
-44 EQGAQAATDQDTQ
+44 EQGAQAATDQATQ

-63 QASGATTSASMQA
+63 QSSGAATPTSTQV

-82 VKSLSGDSIEADE
+82 VKSLSWDSIEADE

-177 AEVLYWGSATDETDA
+177 AEVLVWGSATDETDA

-475 ANGDEGAAGAEGE
+475 ANEDEGTAGAEGE
-488 TGAQDN
+488 TGAQD
-494 QAGEAGS
+494 GE
-501 EGSQDAEGSV
+501 DAPA
-511 GQADTQDGQAGVEGA
+511 ADVEGNQDDSTA
-526 NEKGAEDGQN
+526 
-536 DEGDAGEAGDQDN
+536 DAGD
-549 EGEIGS
+549 
-555 GNGQGA
+555 
-561 EDADASSADA
+561 
-571 DGEANQGDAGTA
+571 
-583 DEGTQGDS
+583 
-591 AADASGAEA
+591 AEA

-611 SGDAQGTGDVETIT
+611 SGDAQGTSDVETIT

-692 AGSLKTTF
+692 TGSLKTTF

-730 VTYEVDGATTELV
+730 VTYEVDGVTTELV

-823 ALFAHMRRNAA
+823 ALFARMRRDAA

>member
-1 MRRNHISAPHP
+1 MRRNHTGAPRP
-12 CAQTL
+12 GAQTL
-17 SALALLASLAVPAGF
+17 SALALLACLAIPAGF

-44 EQGAQAATDQDTQ
+44 EQGAQAAANQDTQ

-63 QASGATTSASMQA
+63 QSSGAATSASTQA
-76 VAQPLS
+76 LAQPLS
-82 VKSLSGDSIEADE
+82 VKSLSWDSIEADE

-177 AEVLYWGSATDETDA
+177 AEVLVWGSATDETDA

-225 ADGNV
+225 EDGNV

-240 AAQSQAQVASGEAT
+240 ATQSQAQVASGEAT

-475 ANGDEGAAGAEGE
+475 PSEDENAAGAEGE
-488 TGAQDN
+488 TSAQDGEAD
-494 QAGEAGS
+494 AGEEGDQGS
-501 EGSQDAEGSV
+501 
-511 GQADTQDGQAGVEGA
+511 T
-526 NEKGAEDGQN
+526 
-536 DEGDAGEAGDQDN
+536 GDAGEEGSEDVQNDAGR
-549 EGEIGS
+549 EGSE
-555 GNGQGA
+555 GNQEA
-561 EDADASSADA
+561 ADADAGDTDA
-571 DGEANQGDAGTA
+571 QDGEDAATTDAGDAQAT
-583 DEGTQGDS
+583 
-591 AADASGAEA
+591 
-600 ADPDA
+600 DPDA

-611 SGDAQGTGDVETIT
+611 TGDAQGTGDVETIT

-675 NVKVGTATAT
+675 NVRVGTATAT

-692 AGSLKTTF
+692 TGSLKTTF

-730 VTYEVDGATTELV
+730 VTYEVDGVTTELA

-801 PTDFAGITAFGVAGS
+801 PTDLEGMAAFGIAGS
-816 LLLTAAG
+816 MFLTAAG
-823 ALFAHMRRNAA
+823 ALFARMRRDAA
-834 KAGR
+834 RAGR

>member
-1 MRRNHISAPHP
+1 MRHNHISAPHP

-63 QASGATTSASMQA
+63 QAFGATTSASTQA
-76 VAQPLS
+76 VSQPLS
-82 VKSLSGDSIEADE
+82 VKSLSWDSIEADE

-177 AEVLYWGSATDETDA
+177 AEVLVWGSATDETDA

-274 MKSGDVVQ
+274 MKSGDIVQ

-296 PAGYSYDFT
+296 SAGYSYDFT

-475 ANGDEGAAGAEGE
+475 ANEGEGTAGAEGE
-488 TGAQDN
+488 TGAQNGEADAGEAGD
-494 QAGEAGS
+494 QGGTGDAGEAGS
-501 EGSQDAEGSV
+501 EGAQNDAGGEGSEGNQEAADADAGDADAQDGEDATATDAEGN
-511 GQADTQDGQAGVEGA
+511 QD
-526 NEKGAEDGQN
+526 
-536 DEGDAGEAGDQDN
+536 
-549 EGEIGS
+549 
-555 GNGQGA
+555 
-561 EDADASSADA
+561 
-571 DGEANQGDAGTA
+571 
-583 DEGTQGDS
+583 DS

-649 QATGATLTVGGT
+649 QATGATLAVGGT

-685 ATGIGAC
+685 ATGIGTC
-692 AGSLKTTF
+692 TGSLKTTF

-730 VTYEVDGATTELV
+730 VTYEVDGVTTELV

-778 NWKIVQQGTGDAGT
+778 NWKIVQQGTEDAGT

-801 PTDFAGITAFGVAGS
+801 PTDFAGMAAFGVAGS
-816 LLLTAAG
+816 LLLAAAG
-823 ALFAHMRRNAA
+823 ALFARMRRNAA
-834 KAGR
+834 RARR

>member
-108 DVSLTNDTAAVQ
+108 DVSLTNGTAAVQ

-177 AEVLYWGSATDETDA
+177 AEVLVWGSATDETDA

-661 TLTEGTDYTLSYSD
+661 TLTEGIDYTLSYSD

-692 AGSLKTTF
+692 TGSLKTTF

-730 VTYEVDGATTELV
+730 VTYEVDGVTTELV

-763 VVLQGMGNF
+763 VVLQGTGNF

-801 PTDFAGITAFGVAGS
+801 PTDFAGIAAFGVAGS

-823 ALFAHMRRNAA
+823 ALFARMRRNAA

>member
-32 AAPAFADEAQDA
+32 AAPALADEAQDA
-44 EQGAQAATDQDTQ
+44 EQGAQAA
-57 ATEQTA
+57 EQTA
-63 QASGATTSASMQA
+63 QSSGAATSASTQV

-82 VKSLSGDSIEADE
+82 VKSLSWDSIEADE

-120 AFYTALNDMRSQVGS
+120 AFYTALNGMRSQVGS

-177 AEVLYWGSATDETDA
+177 AEVLVWGSATDETDA

-254 YTVNVAAANVTN
+254 YTVDVAAANVTN

-475 ANGDEGAAGAEGE
+475 ANGDEGTAGTEGE
-488 TGAQDN
+488 TGTQDGGADAGEEGD
-494 QAGEAGS
+494 QGSAGDAGEAGS
-501 EGSQDAEGSV
+501 EGAQNDAGGEGSEGNQEAADAGAGDADAQGGEDAPATDAEGN
-511 GQADTQDGQAGVEGA
+511 QDDSTA
-526 NEKGAEDGQN
+526 
-536 DEGDAGEAGDQDN
+536 DAGD
-549 EGEIGS
+549 
-555 GNGQGA
+555 
-561 EDADASSADA
+561 
-571 DGEANQGDAGTA
+571 
-583 DEGTQGDS
+583 
-591 AADASGAEA
+591 AEA

-611 SGDAQGTGDVETIT
+611 AGDAQGTGDVETIT

-692 AGSLKTTF
+692 TGSLKTTF

-730 VTYEVDGATTELV
+730 VTYEVDGVTTELV

-801 PTDFAGITAFGVAGS
+801 PTDFAGITAFGLAGS

-823 ALFAHMRRNAA
+823 ALFARMRRDAA

>member
-44 EQGAQAATDQDTQ
+44 EQGARATTDQDTQ
-57 ATEQTA
+57 ATEQAAQTSGTTA
-63 QASGATTSASMQA
+63 STSTQAL
-76 VAQPLS
+76 AQPLS

-177 AEVLYWGSATDETDA
+177 AEVLVWGSATDETDA

-274 MKSGDVVQ
+274 MKSGDIVQ

-366 TAAYDLG
+366 TATYDLG

-475 ANGDEGAAGAEGE
+475 ANENEGAAGAEGE
-488 TGAQDN
+488 TGAQNGEADAQN
-494 QAGEAGS
+494 GEADAGEEGDQGS
-501 EGSQDAEGSV
+501 
-511 GQADTQDGQAGVEGA
+511 T
-526 NEKGAEDGQN
+526 
-536 DEGDAGEAGDQDN
+536 GDAGE
-549 EGEIGS
+549 EGSE
-555 GNGQGA
+555 GNQEA
-561 EDADASSADA
+561 TDSDVNDANADAQ
-571 DGEANQGDAGTA
+571 DGEGAATTDAEGGQDDSTA
-583 DEGTQGDS
+583 DT
-591 AADASGAEA
+591 SGAEA

-692 AGSLKTTF
+692 TGSLKTTF

-730 VTYEVDGATTELV
+730 VTYKVDGVTTELV

-801 PTDFAGITAFGVAGS
+801 PTDFAGMAAFGVAGA

-823 ALFAHMRRNAA
+823 ALFARMRRNAA

>member
-44 EQGAQAATDQDTQ
+44 EQSAQAATDQDTQ

-63 QASGATTSASMQA
+63 QSSGAATSTSTQV

-82 VKSLSGDSIEADE
+82 VKSLSWDSIEADE

-135 AAIAQDADLETAAW
+135 AAIAQDVDLETAAW
-149 QRAAESVLARSDIR
+149 QRVAESVLARSDIR

-177 AEVLYWGSATDETDA
+177 AEVLVWGSATDETDA

-254 YTVNVAAANVTN
+254 YTVNVAAANVAN

-322 TSIVSAT
+322 TSIVLAT

-475 ANGDEGAAGAEGE
+475 ANGDEGTAGAEGE
-488 TGAQDN
+488 TGAQ
-494 QAGEAGS
+494 S
-501 EGSQDAEGSV
+501 
-511 GQADTQDGQAGVEGA
+511 
-526 NEKGAEDGQN
+526 
-536 DEGDAGEAGDQDN
+536 GEAGDQGNTGDAGE
-549 EGEIGS
+549 EGSEGAQNDAGGEGS
-555 GNGQGA
+555 EGNQEA
-561 EDADASSADA
+561 ADADAGDADA
-571 DGEANQGDAGTA
+571 QDGEDAPATDAEGNQD
-583 DEGTQGDS
+583 DS
-591 AADASGAEA
+591 TADASGAEA

-611 SGDAQGTGDVETIT
+611 AGDAQGTGDVETIT

-692 AGSLKTTF
+692 TGSLKTTF

-730 VTYEVDGATTELV
+730 VTYEVDGITTELV

-823 ALFAHMRRNAA
+823 ALFARMRRDAA

>member
-32 AAPAFADEAQDA
+32 AAPAFADETQDA
-44 EQGAQAATDQDTQ
+44 EQGAQAAADQDTQ
-57 ATEQTA
+57 ATEQAA
-63 QASGATTSASMQA
+63 QSSGAATSTSTQA
-76 VAQPLS
+76 LAQPLS

-177 AEVLYWGSATDETDA
+177 AEVLVWGSATDETDA

-390 LNDQGTVTMPNFNV
+390 LNDQGTVTMPDFNV

-470 AQEAQ
+470 QEAQ
-475 ANGDEGAAGAEGE
+475 ANEDA
-488 TGAQDN
+488 
-494 QAGEAGS
+494 AGS
-501 EGSQDAEGSV
+501 EGETNAQGSEAS
-511 GQADTQDGQAGVEGA
+511 AD
-526 NEKGAEDGQN
+526 
-536 DEGDAGEAGDQDN
+536 EAGDQDSAGE
-549 EGEIGS
+549 EGSEGDQS
-555 GNGQGA
+555 VTGETDGQG
-561 EDADASSADA
+561 SADEE
-571 DGEANQGDAGTA
+571 GS
-583 DEGTQGDS
+583 EGTQSDEGDQEATDS
-591 AADASGAEA
+591 DVNDANADAQDGEGAATTDAEGGQDDSTADTSGAEA

-685 ATGIGAC
+685 ATGIGTC
-692 AGSLKTTF
+692 TGSLKTTF

-730 VTYEVDGATTELV
+730 VTYEVDGVTTELV

>member
-44 EQGAQAATDQDTQ
+44 EQGAQAAADQDTQ

-63 QASGATTSASMQA
+63 QASGAATSTSTQA
-76 VAQPLS
+76 LAQPLS
-82 VKSLSGDSIEADE
+82 VKSLSWDSIEADE

-149 QRAAESVLARSDIR
+149 QRAAESALARSDIR

-177 AEVLYWGSATDETDA
+177 AEVLVWGSATDETDA

-488 TGAQDN
+488 TGAQNGEADAQN
-494 QAGEAGS
+494 GEADAGEEGDQGS
-501 EGSQDAEGSV
+501 
-511 GQADTQDGQAGVEGA
+511 T
-526 NEKGAEDGQN
+526 
-536 DEGDAGEAGDQDN
+536 GDAGE
-549 EGEIGS
+549 EGSE
-555 GNGQGA
+555 GNQEA
-561 EDADASSADA
+561 TDSDVNDANADAQ
-571 DGEANQGDAGTA
+571 DGEGAATTDAEGGQDDSTA
-583 DEGTQGDS
+583 DT
-591 AADASGAEA
+591 SGAEA

-685 ATGIGAC
+685 ATGIGTC
-692 AGSLKTTF
+692 TGSLKTTF

-730 VTYEVDGATTELV
+730 VTYEVDGVTTDLV

-801 PTDFAGITAFGVAGS
+801 PTDFAGIAAFGVAGS

-823 ALFAHMRRNAA
+823 ALFARMRRNAA

>member
-12 CAQTL
+12 CARTL

-44 EQGAQAATDQDTQ
+44 EQGAQATTEQAAQTSGTTASASTQ
-57 ATEQTA
+57 AV
-63 QASGATTSASMQA
+63 S
-76 VAQPLS
+76 QPLS
-82 VKSLSGDSIEADE
+82 VKSLSWDSIEADE

-149 QRAAESVLARSDIR
+149 QRTAESVLARSDIR

-177 AEVLYWGSATDETDA
+177 AEVLVWGSATDETDA

-230 SWAIELSFDG
+230 SWAIVLSFDG

-305 GAKVAVKTGSF
+305 GAKVAVKTGGF

-366 TAAYDLG
+366 TATYDLG

-475 ANGDEGAAGAEGE
+475 ANEDEGAAGAEGE
-488 TGAQDN
+488 TGAQNGEADAGEEGD
-494 QAGEAGS
+494 QSSTGDVGEAGS
-501 EGSQDAEGSV
+501 EGAQNDAGEEGSEDGQSDEGEEGSEGNQEAADANAGDADAQDGEDATATDAEGN
-511 GQADTQDGQAGVEGA
+511 QD
-526 NEKGAEDGQN
+526 
-536 DEGDAGEAGDQDN
+536 
-549 EGEIGS
+549 
-555 GNGQGA
+555 
-561 EDADASSADA
+561 
-571 DGEANQGDAGTA
+571 
-583 DEGTQGDS
+583 DS

-611 SGDAQGTGDVETIT
+611 AGDAQGAGDVETIT

-649 QATGATLTVGGT
+649 QATGTTLTVGGT
-661 TLTEGTDYTLSYSD
+661 TLTEGIDYTLSYSD

-692 AGSLKTTF
+692 TGSLKTTF

-730 VTYEVDGATTELV
+730 VTYEVDGVTTELV

-801 PTDFAGITAFGVAGS
+801 PTDFAGMAAFGVAGS
-816 LLLTAAG
+816 LLLAAAG

-834 KAGR
+834 RARR

>member
-44 EQGAQAATDQDTQ
+44 EQGARATTDQDTQ
-57 ATEQTA
+57 ATEQATQTSGTTA
-63 QASGATTSASMQA
+63 SASTQA
-76 VAQPLS
+76 LAQPLS

-120 AFYTALNDMRSQVGS
+120 AFYTAFNDMRSQVGS

-149 QRAAESVLARSDIR
+149 QRAAESVLARSGIR

-177 AEVLYWGSATDETDA
+177 AEVLVWGSATDETDA

-488 TGAQDN
+488 TGAQNGEADAGEAGD
-494 QAGEAGS
+494 QSSTGDAGEAGS
-501 EGSQDAEGSV
+501 EGAQNDAGGEGSEVNQEAADADAGDADAQNGEDAPATDAEGS
-511 GQADTQDGQAGVEGA
+511 QD
-526 NEKGAEDGQN
+526 
-536 DEGDAGEAGDQDN
+536 
-549 EGEIGS
+549 
-555 GNGQGA
+555 
-561 EDADASSADA
+561 
-571 DGEANQGDAGTA
+571 
-583 DEGTQGDS
+583 DS
-591 AADASGAEA
+591 AADAGDAEA
-600 ADPDA
+600 VDPDA

-611 SGDAQGTGDVETIT
+611 AGDAQGTGDVETIT

-692 AGSLKTTF
+692 TGSLKTTF

-730 VTYEVDGATTELV
+730 VTYEVDGVTTELV

-778 NWKIVQQGTGDAGT
+778 NWKIVQQGTEDAGT

-801 PTDFAGITAFGVAGS
+801 PTDFAGMAAFGVAGS
-816 LLLTAAG
+816 LLLAAAG
-823 ALFAHMRRNAA
+823 ALFARMRRNAA
-834 KAGR
+834 RARR